1 MRPKPAVRDVASL
14 RQVLSVFAWLD
25 EIRWAEATHYN
36 LINYS
41 EAGLSPDEQLLVRMD
56 DKLSRIV
63 RGKEE
68 GEDVVLDLIGY
79 AVLYAISIDKDF
91 VYLTRSCA
99 ADLIEKI
106 NDVNMATRFI
116 HQMCDDLLDV
126 ATKLYE
132 YKKEQKYKIETFL
145 AELGNDLITF
155 NLEQALLFAAHFLL
169 WSLQKENDNDH

>member
-1 MRPKPAVRDVASL
+1 MREKIKRKV
-14 RQVLSVFAWLD
+14 D
-25 EIRWAEATHYN
+25 EIRN
-36 LINYS
+36 LLLEKNRAYGNSALDPVRILS
-41 EAGLSPDEQLLVRMD
+41 KASPDEQLLVRMD